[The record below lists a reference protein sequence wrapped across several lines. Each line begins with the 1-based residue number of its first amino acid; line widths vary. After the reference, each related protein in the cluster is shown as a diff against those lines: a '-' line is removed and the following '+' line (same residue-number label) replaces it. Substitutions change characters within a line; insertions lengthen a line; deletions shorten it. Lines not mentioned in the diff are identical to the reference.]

1 VRQSIVLRVVS
12 CLVIATLPLAARAG
26 SFQLS
31 EQSVSGLGVA
41 FAGGA
46 ANAEDASTLFFNPA
60 GLTLLD
66 KGELQLGLHAIMPSD
81 EFHNQGTRYNL
92 PGTPFNGL
100 PVLGGNGGNAGINH
114 IVGNLYASQPLVR
127 NSSYGDVTVGVGV
140 FTPFGLETDYQPD
153 WVGRYAALR
162 TKLTTIDIQPTI
174 AWRYD
179 RFSLGAGLDIQYA
192 SARLTQAIDF
202 GLAAQAPLGQFF
214 AALPAV
220 LAAQGVPPAAIPGI
234 IASTRAAYTNAGFVP
249 GGRDGVTEITGD
261 DWALGF
267 TVGGLFEYRK
277 MGEGED
283 GCLQDGRI
291 GISYRSKIDH
301 TLEGDAAFRRVPL
314 IAAAGA
320 PPLPAF
326 PQPGAFQAVF
336 FDQGVSANL
345 NLPDILHFSIYQRF
359 AHKFAVMGD
368 VTWTHWSRLQQVP
381 IVFDNP
387 GTPPNVL
394 NINYDDSKR
403 YAIGFEWYACKKL
416 TLRTGFAYDETPIQ
430 SPEFRT
436 PRIPDNNRYW
446 LSFGAKYSPRDWLD
460 LDVGYAHLFVDEP
473 FSNFTDSQGHQLIGT
488 YDAHVNIVSASVTI
502 KWGGPREKTE
512 TYAKDSKEVRTYR
525 K

>member
-1 VRQSIVLRVVS
+1 VRQSIILRVVS
-12 CLVIATLPLAARAG
+12 CLVIVTLPVAARAG

-46 ANAEDASTLFFNPA
+46 ASAEDASTLFFNPA

-66 KGELQLGLHAIMPSD
+66 KGELQLGLHGIIPSD
-81 EFHNQGTRYNL
+81 EFRNQGTRYNL

-100 PVLGGNGGNAGINH
+100 PVLGGNGGNAGVNH
-114 IVGNLYASQPLVR
+114 IIGNLYMSQPLLR

-162 TKLTTIDIQPTI
+162 TKLTTIDIQPTL
-174 AWRYD
+174 AWRYG
-179 RFSLGAGLDIQYA
+179 RLSLGAGLDVQYA

-214 AALPAV
+214 AALPAA
-220 LAAQGVPPAAIPGI
+220 LAAQGVPPASIPGI
-234 IASTRAAYTNAGFVP
+234 IAATRAAYTNAGFVP

-261 DWALGF
+261 DWAIGF

-277 MGEGED
+277 QGEGED

-314 IAAAGA
+314 VAAPGA

-336 FDQGVSANL
+336 FDQGVTANL
-345 NLPDILHFSIYQRF
+345 DLPDILHASIYQRF
-359 AHKFAVMGD
+359 AKQFAVMGD

-387 GTPPNVL
+387 GTPTNVL
-394 NINYDDSKR
+394 TINYDDSMR
-403 YAIGFEWYACKKL
+403 YAVGFEWYACKSL

-430 SPEFRT
+430 SAELRT

-460 LDVGYAHLFVDEP
+460 LDLGYAHLFVDDP
-473 FSNFTDSQGHQLIGT
+473 PSNFTDSQGHQLIGT
-488 YDAHVNIVSASVTI
+488 YDAHVDIVSASVTI
-502 KWGGPREKTE
+502 KWGGPREKTQ
-512 TYAKDSKEVRTYR
+512 TYAKDTKDVTYR